1 MNHQQNKRL
10 TVVMAVAVALFTMA
24 GAADARKGGATG
36 NGLSSHQSASQSEAV
51 EASDI
56 PAYPMVSTQLVR
68 NSAAQAAD
76 DLSMAVNN
84 STRLLMRP
92 GVNQMIPIAM
102 YHPNRIVTPFK
113 HPQVISTTLSGGTKE
128 NECGEVCVRG
138 NVVYI
143 STDKN
148 YPVTAFITE
157 KGNDGVALSL
167 TMIPKRI
174 PPREVELR
182 VPDDVQE
189 KIASGGAVVGSE
201 TQAEAWETSM
211 PFVEMVREGFHVIA
225 KGEVPPGYTLRNVRA
240 SDVLPVCRQNGLSV
254 RFKGGQIL
262 VGSKLN
268 VYVGVAENIGRT
280 PVEFREQHCGNWNVA
295 AVAAWPLKVLR
306 PGQKSEIYVAVRP
319 DEKPMAGSV
328 RKSLISREYN

>member
-24 GAADARKGGATG
+24 GAADARKGGAAG

-211 PFVEMVREGFHVIA
+211 PFVEMVREGFHLIA

-295 AVAAWPLKVLR
+295 
-306 PGQKSEIYVAVRP
+306 VRP

>member
-24 GAADARKGGATG
+24 GAADARKGGAAG

-182 VPDDVQE
+182 VPDEVQE
-189 KIASGGAVVGSE
+189 KIASAVPWWGAKRRPRLGRRPCRSLR
-201 TQAEAWETSM
+201 WC
-211 PFVEMVREGFHVIA
+211 A
-225 KGEVPPGYTLRNVRA
+225 KA
-240 SDVLPVCRQNGLSV
+240 S
-254 RFKGGQIL
+254 
-262 VGSKLN
+262 
-268 VYVGVAENIGRT
+268 T
-280 PVEFREQHCGNWNVA
+280 
-295 AVAAWPLKVLR
+295 
-306 PGQKSEIYVAVRP
+306 
-319 DEKPMAGSV
+319 
-328 RKSLISREYN
+328 

>member
-24 GAADARKGGATG
+24 SAADARKGGTAG
-36 NGLSSHQSASQSEAV
+36 NGLSSHQSASQNEAV

-128 NECGEVCVRG
+128 NECGAMW
-138 NVVYI
+138 
-143 STDKN
+143 STSR
-148 YPVTAFITE
+148 PT
-157 KGNDGVALSL
+157 
-167 TMIPKRI
+167 
-174 PPREVELR
+174 
-182 VPDDVQE
+182 
-189 KIASGGAVVGSE
+189 
-201 TQAEAWETSM
+201 
-211 PFVEMVREGFHVIA
+211 
-225 KGEVPPGYTLRNVRA
+225 
-240 SDVLPVCRQNGLSV
+240 
-254 RFKGGQIL
+254 
-262 VGSKLN
+262 
-268 VYVGVAENIGRT
+268 RT
-280 PVEFREQHCGNWNVA
+280 IR
-295 AVAAWPLKVLR
+295 
-306 PGQKSEIYVAVRP
+306 
-319 DEKPMAGSV
+319 
-328 RKSLISREYN
+328 

>member
-1 MNHQQNKRL
+1 
-10 TVVMAVAVALFTMA
+10 MAVAVALFTMA
-24 GAADARKGGATG
+24 GAADARKGGAAG

-148 YPVTAFITE
+148 YPVT
-157 KGNDGVALSL
+157 
-167 TMIPKRI
+167 
-174 PPREVELR
+174 
-182 VPDDVQE
+182 
-189 KIASGGAVVGSE
+189 
-201 TQAEAWETSM
+201 QAEAWETSM
-211 PFVEMVREGFHVIA
+211 PFVEMVREGFHLIA

-240 SDVLPVCRQNGLSV
+240 SDVLPV
-254 RFKGGQIL
+254 
-262 VGSKLN
+262 
-268 VYVGVAENIGRT
+268 
-280 PVEFREQHCGNWNVA
+280 
-295 AVAAWPLKVLR
+295 
-306 PGQKSEIYVAVRP
+306 
-319 DEKPMAGSV
+319 
-328 RKSLISREYN
+328 

>member
-24 GAADARKGGATG
+24 GAADARKGGAAG

-143 STDKN
+143 STCLL
-148 YPVTAFITE
+148 Y
-157 KGNDGVALSL
+157 
-167 TMIPKRI
+167 
-174 PPREVELR
+174 
-182 VPDDVQE
+182 
-189 KIASGGAVVGSE
+189 
-201 TQAEAWETSM
+201 TSRC
-211 PFVEMVREGFHVIA
+211 V
-225 KGEVPPGYTLRNVRA
+225 
-240 SDVLPVCRQNGLSV
+240 
-254 RFKGGQIL
+254 
-262 VGSKLN
+262 
-268 VYVGVAENIGRT
+268 
-280 PVEFREQHCGNWNVA
+280 
-295 AVAAWPLKVLR
+295 
-306 PGQKSEIYVAVRP
+306 
-319 DEKPMAGSV
+319 
-328 RKSLISREYN
+328 

>member
-24 GAADARKGGATG
+24 GAADARKGGAAG

-211 PFVEMVREGFHVIA
+211 PFVEMVREGFHLIGAPRLHAEKREGVGCSARLQA
-225 KGEVPPGYTLRNVRA
+225 KRPLRALQGRTD
-240 SDVLPVCRQNGLSV
+240 S
-254 RFKGGQIL
+254 GGQQTQRL
-262 VGSKLN
+262 CWRS
-268 VYVGVAENIGRT
+268 
-280 PVEFREQHCGNWNVA
+280 
-295 AVAAWPLKVLR
+295 
-306 PGQKSEIYVAVRP
+306 
-319 DEKPMAGSV
+319 
-328 RKSLISREYN
+328 